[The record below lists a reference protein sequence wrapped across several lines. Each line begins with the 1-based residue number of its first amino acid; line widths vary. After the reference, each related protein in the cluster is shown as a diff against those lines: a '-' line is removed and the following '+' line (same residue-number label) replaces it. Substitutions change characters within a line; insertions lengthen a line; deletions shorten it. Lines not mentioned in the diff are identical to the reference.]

1 MKERKK
7 RLLMLFCFLF
17 TIYGSW
23 AQEQRVSLV
32 FKDEALSTV
41 FKRIE
46 KVSNVKIQFVYA
58 DIERYKVST
67 QIENKKA
74 TEAVQQVIAGFPLNY
89 TTKGDGKYIVITK
102 KKDQNTDGKIQSETV
117 EVQGKVISGTGSPLS
132 GVTIVMLDEGNRTIG
147 TTSSGLEGN
156 YVLKAQAKGK
166 SALKLVYSIVGMET
180 QQVNYTFQP
189 VVDITLE
196 ERSED
201 VGEVVVVAFGQQKK
215 ETLVGSISN
224 VNPKELKGPTS
235 NLTTMLAGR
244 VAGVIAYQRSG
255 EPGQDNAQ
263 FFIRGVTSFGTGK
276 VDPLIL
282 LNGMEI
288 SSNELARIQPDDIEG
303 FSILKDAS
311 AAALYGARGANG
323 VILVTTKSGKD
334 GPTKF
339 NIRVENS
346 ISSNT
351 DNFKLADNI
360 TYMTLANE
368 GARTRNFEEPYP
380 QSKIDMTDLGRDP
393 YLYPNNNWID
403 MLIRDYTNNTRVN
416 GNVSGGGSKAQYYI
430 SGTANIDN
438 GVIREVKSQNFNSN
452 VKASNYEMRSNVNFK
467 LTPST
472 DATVRTQGQF
482 YEYNGPVGGGGF
494 VFNQA
499 LWSNPVAFPAYFP
512 KELSPTTNHVLF
524 GNARRPGDGA
534 FYNNPYAKAVSGY
547 QLTERSYLTVQGEIK
562 QNFDFL
568 LKGLTGRI
576 MGYTRRNSE
585 HSLTRQ
591 YSPFYY
597 SAVFDKEQGY
607 TGLKLLNDEGG
618 REYLDYAA
626 GSKIVNKFN
635 YVEAALNYNTSI
647 GKNDI
652 GATLIY
658 LASHYQ
664 TANPEVR
671 ADGTAVTSNIEKLQL
686 SLPKRNQGVSG
697 RFTYGYDMRYLAEF
711 NFGYNGS
718 ERFWGDQKYGFF
730 PSIGLAWNAHNEKFF
745 SGITSVVN
753 KFKIRGTYGLVG
765 NDQIGNESDRFFFL
779 SLVDLNAPGYSFGY
793 NYDYTKPGVK
803 VDRYEN
809 RDITWETS
817 YKSNIGFEMGLFR
830 NLNVEFD
837 AYRERRT
844 NILMTR
850 SSIPNEVGLTAAVQA
865 NVGEA
870 KAQGFEVA
878 TDYSK
883 TFGNDMFLTVRG
895 NFTYAT
901 SKYDVYEEPQYLPE
915 NSHLSRIGNPVSQVY
930 GYIAE
935 RLFIDDYEVMNSPKQ
950 FGDYLGGDIK
960 YRDING
966 DGVITTL
973 DRVPIGMPTTPQVIY
988 GFGFSFGYKD
998 FDVSSFFQG
1007 SARSSFFINPT
1018 NITPFAMDVNPK
1030 YSGMQNGL
1038 LQGIADSHWSESNRD
1053 VYAFFPRLSSTLVTN
1068 NTQTSTWWMR
1078 DGAFLRLK
1086 SVELGYNMPAK
1097 LLQRIKVGNMRI
1109 YANASNLFVW
1119 SKFKMWDVEM
1129 GGNGL
1134 GYPLQRVYNIGVNIG
1149 F

>member
-1 MKERKK
+1 MKQTLFLDFS
-7 RLLMLFCFLF
+7 RLLVAATGKVLLGIFILISSVTF
-17 TIYGSW
+17 TYANRANFDYKQSSVKGIV
-23 AQEQRVSLV
+23 QDSLGTPLV
-32 FKDEALSTV
+32 GATV
-41 FKRIE
+41 FIKG
-46 KVSNVKIQFVYA
+46 ST
-58 DIERYKVST
+58 VST
-67 QIENKKA
+67 QTN
-74 TEAVQQVIAGFPLNY
+74 
-89 TTKGDGKYIVITK
+89 
-102 KKDQNTDGKIQSETV
+102 
-117 EVQGKVISGTGSPLS
+117 
-132 GVTIVMLDEGNRTIG
+132 
-147 TTSSGLEGN
+147 SSGEFTFPGIDKN
-156 YVLKAQAKGK
+156 SVLSVTFTGFLTQDVPINNQDYLTVI
-166 SALKLVYSIVGMET
+166 LK
-180 QQVNYTFQP
+180 
-189 VVDITLE
+189 
-196 ERSED
+196 ED
-201 VGEVVVVAFGQQKK
+201 PNEIGEVVVVAFGQQKK
-215 ETLVGSISN
+215 ETLVGSITS

-288 SSNELARIQPDDIEG
+288 TSNELARIQPDDIEG

-339 NIRVENS
+339 NVRLENS

-351 DNFKLADNI
+351 QNFQLADNI

-368 GARTRNFEEPYP
+368 GARTRDFDEPYS
-380 QSKIDMTDLGRDP
+380 QSKIDMTALGRDP

-403 MLIRDYTNNTRVN
+403 MLVRDYTNNTRFN
-416 GNVSGGGSKAQYYI
+416 GNISGGGAKVQYYI

-438 GVIREVKSQNFNSN
+438 GIIKKVESQNFNSN
-452 VKASNYEMRSNVNFK
+452 IKASNYEMRSNINFK
-467 LTPST
+467 LTPTT
-472 DATVRTQGQF
+472 DAVVRTQGQF
-482 YEYNGPVGGGGF
+482 YEYNGPIGGGTR

-512 KELSPTTNHVLF
+512 SEMNPLAKHVSF
-524 GNARRPGDGA
+524 GNARRNDNSL
-534 FYNNPYAKAVSGY
+534 YNNPYANAVSGY
-547 QLTERSYLTVQGEIK
+547 QLNERSYVTVQGELK

-585 HSLTRQ
+585 HLLNRR
-591 YSPFYY
+591 YNPFYY
-597 SAVFDKEQGY
+597 SAVIDREEGY
-607 TGLKLLNDEGG
+607 TGLQLLNEGDG
-618 REYLDYAA
+618 TEYLNYSEGA
-626 GSKIVNKFN
+626 KIVNKFN

-647 GKNDI
+647 GKNDV

-664 TANPEVR
+664 TAN
-671 ADGTAVTSNIEKLQL
+671 AGSLQL
-686 SLPKRNQGVSG
+686 SLPKRNQGISG
-697 RFTYGYDMRYLAEF
+697 RFTYGYDSKYLAEF

-718 ERFWGDQKYGFF
+718 ERFWDDQKYGFF
-730 PSIGLAWNAHNEKFF
+730 PSIGLAWNVHNEKFF
-745 SGITSVVN
+745 ENVRPTIN
-753 KFKIRGTYGLVG
+753 KLKIRGTYGLVG

-779 SLVDLNAPGYSFGY
+779 SNVNLNVGGYNFGY
-793 NYDYTKPGVK
+793 NYDYSRPGINIT
-803 VDRYEN
+803 RYEN
-809 RDITWETS
+809 KEITWETS
-817 YKSNIGFEMGLFR
+817 YKSNIGFELGLW
-830 NLNVEFD
+830 NSLNIEFD
-837 AYRERRT
+837 AYREKRT
-844 NILMTR
+844 NILMPR
-850 SSIPNEVGLTAAVQA
+850 SYIPNEIGLTASVQA

-870 KAQGFEVA
+870 IAQGFEIA
-878 TDYSK
+878 TDYNKS
-883 TFGNDMFLTVRG
+883 FDNGMFLTVRG

-901 SKYDVYEEPQYLPE
+901 SRYDVFEEPDYLPE
-915 NSHLSRIGNPVSQVY
+915 NKHISRIGNPVSQTY

-935 RLFIDDYEVMNSPKQ
+935 RLFIDDYEVANSPQQ

-960 YRDING
+960 YRDVNG

-973 DRVPIGMPTTPQVIY
+973 DRVPIGKPTTPEAIY
-988 GFGFSFGYKD
+988 GFGFSFGYKA
-998 FDVSSFFQG
+998 FDLSTFFQG

-1018 NITPFAMDVNPK
+1018 NITPFVMDVNTTAT
-1030 YSGMQNGL
+1030 GLQNGL
-1038 LQGIADSHWSESNRD
+1038 LQSIADSHWSEENRD
-1053 VYAFFPRLSSTLVTN
+1053 VYAFFPRLSNALVSN

-1078 DGAFLRLK
+1078 DGSFLRLK
-1086 SVELGYNMPAK
+1086 SVEMGYNVPSK
-1097 LLQRIKVGNMRI
+1097 FLERIKVGNMRV
-1109 YANASNLFVW
+1109 YANASNLFAW

-1134 GYPLQRVYNIGVNIG
+1134 GYPLQRVYNIGLNIG